1 LGCWLVLISFLRT
14 ASLPQCEPIRL
25 PKSSGRHGVGALKCL
40 FKAWLD
46 EHEATDAAA
55 ALSMT
60 EADIDPSVV
69 QSNSFPQEWPPRS
82 GQVRQFPEFDRA
94 AQFDLA
100 DCPL

>member
-1 LGCWLVLISFLRT
+1 
-14 ASLPQCEPIRL
+14 
-25 PKSSGRHGVGALKCL
+25 
-40 FKAWLD
+40 
-46 EHEATDAAA
+46 
-55 ALSMT
+55 MT